1 MLREMMVKTDEQYA
15 VKAHQ
20 LRRAA
25 ETALQQIPITN
36 WEFVRWLIDDK
47 RFDLLPS
54 SWRLYRNAVATTLD
68 YSSDGDAAALLRSVP
83 AAHAT
88 ERRTSTKKTSANK
101 AKRLLDD
108 DCDRL
113 VALTLLSRSS
123 HAQALVE
130 YLHAAR
136 LTGLR
141 PCEWPSV
148 QMESTPSQ
156 TILVVKNAK
165 ESDARAH
172 SPTRALIF
180 TELPASH
187 QRMLDRWLARVR
199 DTEDYPALQ
208 QALGKL
214 IHSMARRAFPRR
226 KKHPTLYCARHEFT
240 ARIKRHYLDL
250 CADKFEAMAIVAALL
265 GHATDATAS
274 EHYARPERIGGRKF
288 PVPGANPVEIAKIRP
303 KLEQRFASLNAG
315 IKRNGGCRSVA
326 PRPVGGLPAMGF
338 PVDPE

>member
-1 MLREMMVKTDEQYA
+1 MTTDEQYA
-15 VKAHQ
+15 RRALQ

-25 ETALQQIPITN
+25 EAALQINPITT
-36 WEFVRWLIDDK
+36 WDFVRWLIDEK
-47 RFDLLPS
+47 RFDILPS

-68 YSSDGDAAALLRSVP
+68 HSGDGDAAAVLRSVP

-88 ERRTSTKKTSANK
+88 ERRTNKKKTSANK

-113 VALTLLSRSS
+113 VASTLLSRSS
-123 HAQALVE
+123 YAQALIE

-148 QMESTPSQ
+148 QMESTPTQ

-165 ESDARAH
+165 ESDVRAH
-172 SPTRALIF
+172 SPTRELIF
-180 TELPASH
+180 TDLPVSH
-187 QRMLDRWLARVR
+187 QRVLDRWLARVR

-214 IHSMARRAFPRR
+214 THSMARKAFPRR

-250 CADKFEAMAIVAALL
+250 CGDRFEAMAIVAALL

-274 EHYARPERIGGRKF
+274 EHYARPRRIGGRKF
-288 PVPGANPVEIAKIRP
+288 PVPGANPAEIAKIRP
-303 KLEQRFASLNAG
+303 KLEQRFASLKTAF
-315 IKRNGGCRSVA
+315 RYEDGCPDRSHGV
-326 PRPVGGLPAMGF
+326 P
-338 PVDPE
+338 